1 MSSFSFDNS
10 CRCADSSRDLFFV
23 AESLHL
29 LLTTILKLEPTNLDS
44 SIVLLW
50 PFCFNMFLPIKSY
63 FASIFLSGQKT
74 ILLQICFPHK
84 IFHVRKHHLCL
95 TRLRHRTSTCVL
107 KVGYSFTVILGE
119 KFGNQNNEG
128 FKNEYKL
135 S

>member
-1 MSSFSFDNS
+1 MSSYSFDNS
-10 CRCADSSRDLFFV
+10 CRCADSSRDLFFF

-29 LLTTILKLEPTNLDS
+29 LLATILKLEPTKLDH
-44 SIVLLW
+44 SIFLSWL
-50 PFCFNMFLPIKSY
+50 FCFNMFLPTKSY

-84 IFHVRKHHLCL
+84 IFHVRKHHLWL
-95 TRLRHRTSTCVL
+95 TRLRHCTSMCVL
-107 KVGYSFTVILGE
+107 KVGYSFTLILGE

-128 FKNEYKL
+128 LKIEYNL